1 VTDRTVIER
10 PVIDRLWPDPA
21 KDLSDDDLVPLPG
34 GDWLRVNFIESV
46 DGAATV
52 DGRSGGLGTDADHRI
67 FELLRR
73 TSDAVLVGAGTVRAE
88 GYGALRVSD
97 ASADW
102 RVARG
107 MPEHPVFVIV
117 SGSLDL
123 DPASEIF
130 TKAPVRP
137 VIVTTSGH
145 DTSAFDADVIETGSE
160 VDVSEMLAQL
170 RARGLARILNEG
182 GPSLFTSLLEA
193 GVVDE
198 LRLTV
203 SPLVVGGDGKH
214 ITTGSFA
221 KPVEATLAEIQ
232 YGDGTLLYSY
242 RFGR

>member
-1 VTDRTVIER
+1 M
-10 PVIDRLWPDPA
+10 IDRLWPDPA

-34 GDWLRVNFIESV
+34 GKWLRVNFIESV

-73 TSDAVLVGAGTVRAE
+73 TTDAVLIGAGTVRAE

-97 ASADW
+97 ESAAW

-107 MPEHPVFVIV
+107 MPAHPVFVIV
-117 SGSLDL
+117 TGALDL

-130 TKAPVRP
+130 SKAPVRP
-137 VIVTTSGH
+137 VIVTSEGH
-145 DTSAFDADVIETGSE
+145 DTSAFDGLADVIETGLT
-160 VDVSEMLAQL
+160 VDIPEMLAEL

-193 GVVDE
+193 AVVDE

-203 SPLVVGGDGKH
+203 SPVVVGGDGKH

-221 KPVEATLAEIQ
+221 QPIEARVAEIL

-242 RFGR
+242 RFGRLS

>member
-1 VTDRTVIER
+1 M
-10 PVIDRLWPDPA
+10 IDRLWPEPA
-21 KDLSDDDLVPLPG
+21 TDLSDDDLLPLRDG
-34 GDWLRVNFIESV
+34 EWLRVNFVSSI
-46 DGAATV
+46 DGSATV
-52 DGRSGGLGTDADHRI
+52 GGLSGGLGTDADHRL

-73 TSDAVLVGAGTVRAE
+73 STDAVLVGAGTVRAE

-97 ASADW
+97 ESAAW
-102 RVARG
+102 RAARG
-107 MPEHPVFVIV
+107 MPAHPVFVIV

-130 TKAPVRP
+130 TEAPVRP
-137 VIVTTSGH
+137 VIVTTEGH
-145 DTSAFDADVIETGSE
+145 DASAFLGLADVLVAGSE
-160 VDVSEMLAQL
+160 LDVPGMLAQL

-203 SPLVVGGDGKH
+203 SPLVVGDHGKH

-221 KPVEATLAEIQ
+221 QPVEARLGEIL

-242 RFGR
+242 RFRA